1 MSPGWDLWEN
11 RKTTLISRRIIMKAI
26 NKHNVHKAKL
36 ILFVF
41 AIIGLTTTCLAS
53 LSTEDKIHKYYA
65 VDINLFSVDQTQ
77 PIESYRWHGSGSSYG
92 SGGSVGLAGGGKS
105 RYFRVNIAGKNIKG
119 RFVVNVS
126 IVPGKN
132 DSTTKKDS
140 FDIDFTDLKPRSFEL
155 AKDDDGRVYM
165 LNLTP
170 GIKIIDNRPK
180 RADNTSF
187 RFGIWSLIDSMVIFN
202 DSVYAGKMG
211 CSGGPLAYV
220 RYPGF
225 AKVEF
230 ALEPFRGAKRLG
242 TLKDGKIQIR
252 SEDGQSLDIYGVK
265 NGVHQIELPGGPYE
279 VWVRWQN
286 LPEEAEIKVPPKEDW
301 IRMVKARFAEMGNT
315 PPTDEE
321 LDKGYERIKDEKH
334 FPLKSGIGPI
344 KKNDRIDE

>member
-1 MSPGWDLWEN
+1 
-11 RKTTLISRRIIMKAI
+11 MKAT

-36 ILFVF
+36 ILSVF
-41 AIIGLTTTCLAS
+41 SIIGLTTACFAS
-53 LSTEDKIHKYYA
+53 LSTEDKIHKYYV
-65 VDINLFSVDQTQ
+65 VDINLFSMDQTQ
-77 PIESYRWHGSGSSYG
+77 SIDSYKWYGSGYSG
-92 SGGSVGLAGGGKS
+92 SGGSMSLFCHDDA
-105 RYFRVNIAGKNIKG
+105 RNFRIKVAGKNRKG
-119 RFVVNVS
+119 HFVVNVS

-132 DSTTKKDS
+132 DSTTKEDS
-140 FDIDFTDLKPRSFEL
+140 FEIDFTDLKPKSFEL
-155 AKDDDGRVYM
+155 AKNDDGRVYM

-170 GIKIIDNRPK
+170 GIKIVDNRPK
-180 RADNTSF
+180 RADDTSF
-187 RFGIWSLIDSMVIFN
+187 RFGICTLIDSMVIFN
-202 DSVYAGKMG
+202 DSVYEGTIG

-220 RYPGF
+220 SYPGF

-265 NGVHQIELPGGPYE
+265 NGVHEIQLPGGPYE

-286 LPEEAEIKVPPKEDW
+286 LPGEAKFKVPPKEDW

-321 LDKGYERIKDEKH
+321 LDKGYERTKH
-334 FPLKSGIGPI
+334 ERHLPLSSGIGPI
-344 KKNDRIDE
+344 KQSDRIDE

>member
-1 MSPGWDLWEN
+1 
-11 RKTTLISRRIIMKAI
+11 MKAT
-26 NKHNVHKAKL
+26 NKHNIRKAKL
-36 ILFVF
+36 TLSVF
-41 AIIGLTTTCLAS
+41 AIVGLTTACLGS
-53 LSTEDKIHKYYA
+53 LSTEDKIHKYYSL
-65 VDINLFSVDQTQ
+65 DIHLFSMDPIQ
-77 PIESYRWHGSGSSYG
+77 PLDSYRFNGSGSTG

-105 RYFRVNIAGKNIKG
+105 RYFRVNVSGKNIKG

-132 DSTTKKDS
+132 DSTTKEDS
-140 FDIDFTDLKPRSFEL
+140 FEIDFTDLKPRSFEL
-155 AKDDDGRVYM
+155 AKDGDGRVYM

-180 RADNTSF
+180 RADDTSF
-187 RFGIWSLIDSMVIFN
+187 RFSRWTLLDSMVIFN
-202 DSVYAGKMG
+202 DSIYAGKIG

-220 RYPGF
+220 SYPGF

-230 ALEPFRGAKRLG
+230 ALEPFRGARRLG

-265 NGVHQIELPGGPYE
+265 NGVHEIQLPGGPYE

-286 LPEEAEIKVPPKEDW
+286 LPGEAKFEVPPKEDW

-321 LDKGYERIKDEKH
+321 LDKGYERIKHEKH
-334 FPLKSGIGPI
+334 FPLSSGVGPI
-344 KKNDRIDE
+344 KQSDRIDE

>member
-1 MSPGWDLWEN
+1 
-11 RKTTLISRRIIMKAI
+11 MKAT
-26 NKHNVHKAKL
+26 NKHNIRKAKL
-36 ILFVF
+36 TLSVF
-41 AIIGLTTTCLAS
+41 AIVGLTTACLAS
-53 LSTEDKIHKYYA
+53 LSTEDKIHKYYSL
-65 VDINLFSVDQTQ
+65 DIHLFSMDPNQ
-77 PIESYRWHGSGSSYG
+77 PLDSYRFNGSGSAG
-92 SGGSVGLAGGGKS
+92 AGGSVGLAGGGKS
-105 RYFRVNIAGKNIKG
+105 RYFRVKVAGKNRKG

-132 DSTTKKDS
+132 DSATKEDS
-140 FDIDFTDLKPRSFEL
+140 FEIDFTDLKPKSFEL
-155 AKDDDGRVYM
+155 AKNDDGRVYM

-170 GIKIIDNRPK
+170 GIKIVDNRLK
-180 RADNTSF
+180 RADDTSF
-187 RFGIWSLIDSMVIFN
+187 RFSRWTLLNSMVIFN
-202 DSVYAGKMG
+202 DSIYAGKIG

-220 RYPGF
+220 SYPGF

-265 NGVHQIELPGGPYE
+265 NGVHEIQLPGGPYE

-286 LPEEAEIKVPPKEDW
+286 LPGEAKFEVPPKEDW

-321 LDKGYERIKDEKH
+321 LDKGYERTKH
-334 FPLKSGIGPI
+334 ERHLPLSSGIGPI
-344 KKNDRIDE
+344 KQSDRIDE

>member
-1 MSPGWDLWEN
+1 
-11 RKTTLISRRIIMKAI
+11 MKAT
-26 NKHNVHKAKL
+26 NKHNIRKAKL
-36 ILFVF
+36 TLSIF
-41 AIIGLTTTCLAS
+41 AIVGLTTACLGS
-53 LSTEDKIHKYYA
+53 LSTEDKIHKYYSL
-65 VDINLFSVDQTQ
+65 DIHLFSMDPNQ
-77 PIESYRWHGSGSSYG
+77 PLDSYRFNGSGSTG
-92 SGGSVGLAGGGKS
+92 SGGSVGLAGGDKS
-105 RYFRVNIAGKNIKG
+105 RYFRVKVAGKNRKG

-132 DSTTKKDS
+132 DSSTKEDS
-140 FDIDFTDLKPRSFEL
+140 FEIDFTDLKPKSFEL
-155 AKDDDGRVYM
+155 AKNDDGRVYM

-170 GIKIIDNRPK
+170 GIKIVDNRPK
-180 RADNTSF
+180 RADDTSF
-187 RFGIWSLIDSMVIFN
+187 RFSRWTLLDSMVIFN
-202 DSVYAGKMG
+202 DSIYAGKIG

-220 RYPGF
+220 SYPGF

-265 NGVHQIELPGGPYE
+265 NGVHEIQLPGGPYE

-286 LPEEAEIKVPPKEDW
+286 LPGEAKFEVPPKEDW

-321 LDKGYERIKDEKH
+321 LDKGYERTKH
-334 FPLKSGIGPI
+334 ERHLPLSSGVGPVRQS
-344 KKNDRIDE
+344 DRIDE

>member
-1 MSPGWDLWEN
+1 
-11 RKTTLISRRIIMKAI
+11 MKAT
-26 NKHNVHKAKL
+26 NKHNIRKAKL
-36 ILFVF
+36 SLSVF
-41 AIIGLTTTCLAS
+41 AIVGLTTACLAS
-53 LSTEDKIHKYYA
+53 LSTEDKIHKYYSL
-65 VDINLFSVDQTQ
+65 DIHLFSMDPNQ
-77 PIESYRWHGSGSSYG
+77 PLDSYRFNGSGSAG
-92 SGGSVGLAGGGKS
+92 AGGSVGLAGGGKS
-105 RYFRVNIAGKNIKG
+105 RYFRVKVAGKNRKG

-132 DSTTKKDS
+132 DSATKEDS
-140 FDIDFTDLKPRSFEL
+140 FEIDFTDLKPKSFEL
-155 AKDDDGRVYM
+155 AKNDDGRVYM

-170 GIKIIDNRPK
+170 GIKIVDNRLK
-180 RADNTSF
+180 RADDTSF
-187 RFGIWSLIDSMVIFN
+187 RFSRWTLLNSMVIFN
-202 DSVYAGKMG
+202 DSIYAGKIG

-220 RYPGF
+220 SYPGF

-265 NGVHQIELPGGPYE
+265 NGVHEIQLPGGPYE

-286 LPEEAEIKVPPKEDW
+286 LPGEAKFEVPPKEDW

-321 LDKGYERIKDEKH
+321 LDKGYERTKH
-334 FPLKSGIGPI
+334 ERHLPLSSGIGPI
-344 KKNDRIDE
+344 KQSDRIDE

>member
-1 MSPGWDLWEN
+1 
-11 RKTTLISRRIIMKAI
+11 MKAT
-26 NKHNVHKAKL
+26 NKHSIHKVRL
-36 ILFVF
+36 ILSVF
-41 AIIGLTTTCLAS
+41 AIFGLTTACLAS
-53 LSTEDKIHKYYA
+53 LSTEDKIYKYYA

-77 PIESYRWHGSGSSYG
+77 PMDSYKWHGSGNAG
-92 SGGSVGLAGGGKS
+92 EGGSVGLAGGGKS
-105 RYFRVNIAGKNIKG
+105 RYFQVIVAGKNRKG

-132 DSTTKKDS
+132 DSATKEDS
-140 FDIDFTDLKPRSFEL
+140 FDIDFTDLKPRGFEL
-155 AKDDDGRVYM
+155 AKDEDGRVYM

-170 GIKIIDNRPK
+170 GIAIVDNRPK
-180 RADNTSF
+180 RADDTSF
-187 RFGIWSLIDSMVIFN
+187 EFSRWSLHDSMVIFN
-202 DSVYAGKMG
+202 DSVYAGKIG

-220 RYPGF
+220 SYPGF

-230 ALEPFRGAKRLG
+230 ALEPFRGARRLG

-265 NGVHQIELPGGPYE
+265 NGAHQIQLPGGPYE

-286 LPEEAEIKVPPKEDW
+286 LPEEAKFKVPPKEDW

-321 LDKGYERIKDEKH
+321 LDRGYERIKYEKH
-334 FPLKSGIGPI
+334 FPLSSGIGPI
-344 KKNDRIDE
+344 KQNDRIDE

>member
-1 MSPGWDLWEN
+1 
-11 RKTTLISRRIIMKAI
+11 MKAT
-26 NKHNVHKAKL
+26 NKHNIRKAKL
-36 ILFVF
+36 TLSVF
-41 AIIGLTTTCLAS
+41 AIVGLTTACLGS
-53 LSTEDKIHKYYA
+53 LSTEDKIHKYYSL
-65 VDINLFSVDQTQ
+65 DIHLFSMDPNQ
-77 PIESYRWHGSGSSYG
+77 PLDSYRFNGSGSTG
-92 SGGSVGLAGGGKS
+92 SGGSVGLAGGDKS
-105 RYFRVNIAGKNIKG
+105 RYFRVKVAGKNRKG

-132 DSTTKKDS
+132 DSSTKEDS
-140 FDIDFTDLKPRSFEL
+140 FEIDFTDLKPKSFEL
-155 AKDDDGRVYM
+155 AKNDDGRVYM

-170 GIKIIDNRPK
+170 GIKIVDNRPK
-180 RADNTSF
+180 RADDTSF
-187 RFGIWSLIDSMVIFN
+187 RFSRWTLLDSMVIFN
-202 DSVYAGKMG
+202 DSIYAGKIG

-220 RYPGF
+220 SYPGF

-265 NGVHQIELPGGPYE
+265 NGVHEIQLPGGPYE

-286 LPEEAEIKVPPKEDW
+286 LPGEAKFEVPPKEDW

-321 LDKGYERIKDEKH
+321 LDKGYERTKH
-334 FPLKSGIGPI
+334 ERHLPLSSGVGPVRQS
-344 KKNDRIDE
+344 DRIDE